1 MKVVIFSINP
11 IFPKLVTGGASKHL
25 YHIAS
30 YLGQEGHT
38 VEIVCAQ
45 AEGLQKAFDWAENVT
60 VRPIL
65 PFHLPFPQPYAISG
79 GELALIVDR
88 LAEHLQ
94 SADRFYIHDGEFLL
108 PDLYA
113 NIPTVISF
121 RDNIYPESILG
132 SFIGRADDILCVSEF
147 SAAVI
152 AATAGRYYHGLSDRI
167 HQVNNGIDYSVY
179 KPVDTTA
186 LAQRLGVDP
195 VNETILLHPH
205 RPEPGKGLP
214 ETIRVA
220 DHLVH
225 QYGIINLKILVP
237 EWIGSM
243 VSSGEMEYYAEMLA
257 LMDELGVRDHFQ
269 YFPWISQAEMPALY
283 SLGRATLCLGSIVEA
298 FGNVAYE
305 SLACGTPSIVSK
317 VGVHRTLLPDGMI
330 DKVAF
335 GDTKTAAEKAFAIV
349 QENRRVSENTIQYIY
364 THLDFEKQV
373 GTYADVII
381 NAAKQPTLKFASPQ
395 LQQDR
400 KFVLA
405 PWCYIEGDQ
414 VFNDFSSKYSLAEQ
428 LKVLGAKSFS
438 RTDAKQ
444 VGTTDVQWENWIG
457 ETIIV
462 PEFEKPKEMKE

>member
-30 YLGQEGHT
+30 YLGQEGHR

-45 AEGLQKAFDWAENVT
+45 AEGLQKAFNWAENVT
-60 VRPIL
+60 VHPIL

-121 RDNIYPESILG
+121 RDNIYPESVLG

-152 AATAGRYYHGLSDRI
+152 AATAGRYYPGLTDRI

-214 ETIRVA
+214 ETIR
-220 DHLVH
+220 LPSTWF
-225 QYGIINLKILVP
+225 I
-237 EWIGSM
+237 SM
-243 VSSGEMEYYAEMLA
+243 A
-257 LMDELGVRDHFQ
+257 
-269 YFPWISQAEMPALY
+269 
-283 SLGRATLCLGSIVEA
+283 
-298 FGNVAYE
+298 
-305 SLACGTPSIVSK
+305 SK
-317 VGVHRTLLPDGMI
+317 T
-330 DKVAF
+330 
-335 GDTKTAAEKAFAIV
+335 
-349 QENRRVSENTIQYIY
+349 
-364 THLDFEKQV
+364 
-373 GTYADVII
+373 
-381 NAAKQPTLKFASPQ
+381 
-395 LQQDR
+395 
-400 KFVLA
+400 
-405 PWCYIEGDQ
+405 
-414 VFNDFSSKYSLAEQ
+414 
-428 LKVLGAKSFS
+428 
-438 RTDAKQ
+438 
-444 VGTTDVQWENWIG
+444 
-457 ETIIV
+457 
-462 PEFEKPKEMKE
+462 